1 MEYKLIRSG
10 RRTLA
15 VEISRKGEI
24 IVRAPY
30 MVSID
35 RIEKFIE
42 SNSERIEKAVESEKR
57 RTPSYSANE
66 PEAQVLRRLAE
77 KIIPPKVEYFSNIMG
92 VTPESIRIT
101 SAQKRFGSCSSRG
114 HICFS
119 FNLVQ
124 YPDDLID
131 YVVVHE
137 LSHLV
142 ELNHSK
148 RFWRIVEK
156 YIPDY
161 KERRERLR
169 E

>member
-30 MVSID
+30 MTSIEQ
-35 RIEKFIE
+35 IENFIE
-42 SNSERIEKAVESEKR
+42 SNRSRIEKAVEREKR

-66 PEAQVLRRLAE
+66 PEAQGLRQLAE

-92 VTPESIRIT
+92 VTPESVRIT

-124 YPDDLID
+124 YSDDLID

-142 ELNHSK
+142 ELNHSR
-148 RFWRIVEK
+148 RFWKIVEK